1 MLDHRLQSKLVD
13 LCHLL
18 IDQRRARVIV
28 PPYDASS
35 GFWFGGGNMAVGPQG
50 DLYLVGR
57 YRNHGDSRTGLAAGS
72 RGLEL
77 AIFRSRDQGRS
88 FEKVVGMGKQELSP
102 GETPVLSIEGSA
114 IRFSPNSVEL
124 YVSTEKDRVGY
135 PPEFQRF
142 LKPGTGVWS
151 IDRID
156 ADSVEGLKDAAIVPW
171 LVSKEPE
178 TIHVKD
184 PFLYETPTGPLLLFC
199 SHPFNWSCSNTG
211 FVPADAAVP
220 RDDSVSSETSG
231 ASTRCESATFDFFPR
246 GNVWDVA
253 MTRGTAVI
261 DVPALGAFL
270 GQNVQLMFYDG
281 GECVRD
287 HTQHAESVARPRG
300 HSCEELGGAAVFLDR
315 RWQQPQRL
323 SRYEPLFVSPFGT
336 GCSRYVDVL
345 DRPEGMYA
353 TWQQS
358 QPDGSQPLVLHF
370 VPRSEIESVLA

>member
-18 IDQRRARVIV
+18 IDQRRAKVIV

-35 GFWFGGGNMAVGPQG
+35 GYWFGGGNMAVGPDG

-88 FEKVVGMGKQELSP
+88 FQKIVSLSKQDLSRP
-102 GETPVLSIEGSA
+102 ETPVLSIEGSA
-114 IRFSPNSVEL
+114 IRFGDGTVEL

-135 PPEFQRF
+135 PAEFQPF
-142 LKPGTGVWS
+142 LKPSTGVWS
-151 IDRID
+151 IDRIQ
-156 ADSVEGLKDAAIVPW
+156 ADTMAGLKDSEIVSW

-178 TIHVKD
+178 AIHVKD
-184 PFLYETPTGPLLLFC
+184 PFLYESPTGPLLLFC
-199 SHPFNWSCSNTG
+199 SHPFSWTCSNTG
-211 FVPADAAVP
+211 LVPAEDRETTGTDA
-220 RDDSVSSETSG
+220 T
-231 ASTRCESATFDFFPR
+231 TRCGSATFDFFPR

-253 MTRGTAVI
+253 MSRGTAVI
-261 DVPALGAFL
+261 DVPALGAFR

-287 HTQHAESVARPRG
+287 HTKHAESVDRPRG
-300 HSCEELGGAAVFLDR
+300 HSCEELGGAAYMVDR

-345 DRPEGMYA
+345 ARPEGMYA
-353 TWQQS
+353 SWQQS